1 MSVRVRAYAA
11 AAVAALLAPGLA
23 AAQSAQPAPRRK
35 LSCAS
40 GTSGPRGRAGRA
52 SRGRRHH
59 AEPSRKARQA
69 QEGPQG
75 AGAAAPAADEAP
87 PATAAPKPELVPL
100 PGSIVSAEGVFV
112 PVTVTTQREL
122 VGQGGATITETLQ
135 LKPGISGTS
144 FAPGAN
150 RPIIRGLDSYRVR
163 TQENGIGTHDVAAIS
178 EDHAIPVDPLAADR
192 VEVVRGPATLRY
204 GSQAIGGVVSVEN
217 ERIPTFIPPGGF
229 SGKVIGGY
237 SSVDDGAD
245 GAISATAG
253 AGGVAVHA
261 DGFKRSAED
270 YSSPRGTVR
279 NSFVESEGA
288 SIGASLIG
296 SDGFIG
302 LAYTR
307 FESLYG
313 VPGEEADEGVDP
325 QIDMVQDKVTAKGEW
340 RGGSNGIEASAL
352 LVRRLRL
359 RARRACQARARCE
372 R

>member
-11 AAVAALLAPGLA
+11 AAVAALFAPCLAL
-23 AAQSAQPAPRRK
+23 AQSAQSTQPVPA
-35 LSCAS
+35 
-40 GTSGPRGRAGRA
+40 
-52 SRGRRHH
+52 
-59 AEPSRKARQA
+59 A
-69 QEGPQG
+69 Q
-75 AGAAAPAADEAP
+75 AAPAAEPDMLPEIVVTTPSPVVKPAKP
-87 PATAAPKPELVPL
+87 KKARKVPATPAADDVPAATAAPQPELVPL
-100 PGSIVSAEGVFV
+100 PGGIVASEGVFV

-122 VGQGGATITETLQ
+122 LGQGGATVTDTLQ

-163 TQENGIGTHDVAAIS
+163 TQENGVGTHDVAAIS

-245 GAISATAG
+245 GAMSATAG
-253 AGGVAVHA
+253 AGGIAVHA
-261 DGFKRSAED
+261 DGFRRSADD
-270 YSSPRGTVR
+270 YESPRGTVR

-288 SIGASLIG
+288 SIGGSLIW
-296 SDGFIG
+296 
-302 LAYTR
+302 
-307 FESLYG
+307 
-313 VPGEEADEGVDP
+313 
-325 QIDMVQDKVTAKGEW
+325 Q
-340 RGGSNGIEASAL
+340 
-352 LVRRLRL
+352 RRLYRSRL
-359 RARRACQARARCE
+359 HAV
-372 R
+372 